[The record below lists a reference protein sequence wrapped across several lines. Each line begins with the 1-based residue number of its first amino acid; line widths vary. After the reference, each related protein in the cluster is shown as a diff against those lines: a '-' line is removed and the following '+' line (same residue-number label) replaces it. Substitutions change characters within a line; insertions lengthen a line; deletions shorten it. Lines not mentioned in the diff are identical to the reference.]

1 MKANLKNCTVAIA
14 TTTVLALSITSPIQA
29 TPLRLD
35 YTVEDLS
42 GGLFDY
48 DFRLVVD
55 NNDESYAPGQGWS
68 WIIFGDIPG
77 TSGNTSSPLTNWV
90 GDLSNSSPF
99 ITSFSNSGGFHNGP
113 TIYGTDDELT
123 NSVFAVWKPN
133 GVGDFLQWSGT
144 STANLL
150 QGDLLFSTL
159 QARLSESPPVDFGV
173 RANFE
178 VANRVNS
185 LEPETVPEPA
195 SIFASATA
203 LCCGALLKREHSK
216 KKSKS

>member
-1 MKANLKNCTVAIA
+1 MKSIFNHYTVAIA
-14 TTTVLALSITSPIQA
+14 TTTILALGITSPTYA

-35 YTVEDLS
+35 YTVEDIG
-42 GGLFDY
+42 GGLLDY

-55 NNDESYAPGQGWS
+55 NNDGSYVSGQVWN
-68 WIIFGDIPG
+68 WIIFGDIPN
-77 TSGNTSSPLTNWV
+77 NTPSPLTNWV

-99 ITSFSNSGGFHNGP
+99 VTGFTDTVGGHNGL
-113 TIYGTDDELT
+113 TILGTGDEFT
-123 NSVFAVWKPN
+123 NRVLALWEPN

-159 QARLSESPPVDFGV
+159 QVKSSELPPDFGV

-185 LEPETVPEPA
+185 FETVPEPA
-195 SIFASATA
+195 TILGLATV
-203 LCCGALLKREHSK
+203 LGFGVLLKRRNAK
-216 KKSKS
+216 KQNKS

>member
-1 MKANLKNCTVAIA
+1 VKTNLKKYTVAIA
-14 TTTVLALSITSPIQA
+14 TTVLAFSITSPTHA

-35 YTVEDLS
+35 YTVEDLG

-55 NNDESYAPGQGWS
+55 NNDQSYVPGQGWN
-68 WIIFGDIPG
+68 WIIFGDIRGP
-77 TSGNTSSPLTNWV
+77 SGNTPSPLTNWV

-99 ITSFSNSGGFHNGP
+99 ITGFSESGGFHNGP
-113 TIYGTDDELT
+113 TLLGTDNEFT
-123 NSVFAVWKPN
+123 ESVLAVWKPK
-133 GVGDFLQWSGT
+133 GVGDFLQWSGN

-173 RANFE
+173 RADFE
-178 VANRVNS
+178 VANRVNF

-195 SIFASATA
+195 SIFAYATV
-203 LCCGALLKREHSK
+203 LGSGVLLKRWGQ
-216 KKSKS
+216 

>member
-14 TTTVLALSITSPIQA
+14 TTVLALSITSPIQA

-35 YTVEDLS
+35 YTVEDLG

-55 NNDESYAPGQGWS
+55 NNDESYAPGQVWN

-77 TSGNTSSPLTNWV
+77 TSGNTPSPLTNWV

-99 ITSFSNSGGFHNGP
+99 ITSFSSSGGGHNGP
-113 TIYGTDDELT
+113 TIYGTDDEFT
-123 NSVFAVWKPN
+123 NSVLAVWRPN
-133 GVGDFLQWSGT
+133 GVGDSLQWSGT

-173 RANFE
+173 RADFE
-178 VANRVNS
+178 VANRVSS
-185 LEPETVPEPA
+185 LEPETVPEP
-195 SIFASATA
+195 STILASATV
-203 LCCGALLKREHSK
+203 LGCGALLKREHSK